1 MVEEDIQTYDKLGH
15 PKNVA
20 CESARKVYHVSHV
33 SISIEAGKAFDKIY
47 CHL

>member
-1 MVEEDIQTYDKLGH
+1 MVEENIRTYDKLDH

-20 CESARKVYHVSHV
+20 CESVHKVYHVSHV

-47 CHL
+47 YHL